1 MKVCKNILEIFIKA
15 MWRLFRA
22 DKTDTVMRFFIKV
35 GPSFSKKNKKQKK
48 KASMID
54 FVNSL
59 NAKVLIT

>member
-35 GPSFSKKNKKQKK
+35 GPSFSKKTKNKK